1 MPAVCLVSHSPEAGG
16 LMNPRQPAWWQSA
29 WWRRA
34 FEIPA
39 PPPWDGESAGARRLD
54 WLAQQTVERGLGV
67 PAVMLLESVRPLQG
81 GAARLIPFFEP
92 LCTPFANEVS
102 PTGGTDWLRLLEHP
116 AAVEWLIRRIEERGQ
131 LPAAAAVATREPPG
145 SPGISTFVPGSTE
158 LPPQP
163 GATP

>member
-1 MPAVCLVSHSPEAGG
+1 
-16 LMNPRQPAWWQSA
+16 MNPRQPAWWQSA

-54 WLAQQTVERGLGV
+54 WLAQQTVERGLAV

-92 LCTPFANEVS
+92 LCTPFADEVS
-102 PTGGTDWLRLLEHP
+102 PTGGTEWLRLLEHP
-116 AAVEWLIRRIEERGQ
+116 AAVDWLIRRIEERGQ
-131 LPAAAAVATREPPG
+131 LSATTVGAAVATREPAISLG
-145 SPGISTFVPGSTE
+145 SSASVPGPSETF
-158 LPPQP
+158 PQP